1 MNSTDQE
8 VDSVEFVRTSV
19 PEDRWVHTQ
28 GVMDLGHRLASTYD
42 LPEQSLQ
49 QAALLHDNARGLPLE
64 EQESLARQF
73 RGELD
78 RIERSVP
85 GLLHAPAGAQRM
97 VEELGFSPENP
108 LLDVVANHSTGAPH
122 PEPTLSG
129 LLVADFAEPN
139 REYPE
144 AETIRERIGSE
155 PLVDLVHDT
164 LRFKIKFLLDDS
176 TPLHPRSV
184 RAFNYLCE

>member
-1 MNSTDQE
+1 MNRTEQE
-8 VDSVEFVRTSV
+8 LDPVEFVRTSV

-42 LPEQSLQ
+42 LPEQSLRR
-49 QAALLHDNARGLPLE
+49 AALLHDNARGLPLE
-64 EQESLARQF
+64 EQELLARRF

-97 VEELGFSPENP
+97 VDELGFSPEHS

-122 PEPTLSG
+122 PGPTLSG

-144 AETIRERIGSE
+144 AETIRERIGTK

-164 LRFKIKFLLDDS
+164 LRFKIKFLLDDP

-184 RAFNYLCE
+184 RAFNSLCE